1 MGKAPP
7 KGGGKQAQGGP
18 SVPDAQ
24 QPPLPSMHALPAP
37 PPIVTVTP
45 SQLAAPAAT
54 DPSGSTD
61 DSKLLE
67 ALMVHFK
74 DKDNLPTHLKEQ
86 LEARAAQSHK
96 LESKLLHGL
105 VNQRDKARGAL
116 TKVRRDRSAF
126 LAAWESYSNQLLALL
141 QKQFS
146 QRQATLTA
154 FSEIEESCKLALAES
169 SQALEKATGNSAA
182 TTDLLPQ
189 QEEMEAEEEDDTRAA
204 NVSLNPFVGF
214 QHQAV
219 EQLMSTLQADG
230 SRTPRR
236 SRGKD
241 EVAVSSSPELKAA
254 APPTI
259 NKPGH

>member
-1 MGKAPP
+1 M
-7 KGGGKQAQGGP
+7 
-18 SVPDAQ
+18 
-24 QPPLPSMHALPAP
+24 
-37 PPIVTVTP
+37 
-45 SQLAAPAAT
+45 
-54 DPSGSTD
+54 
-61 DSKLLE
+61 
-67 ALMVHFK
+67 
-74 DKDNLPTHLKEQ
+74 
-86 LEARAAQSHK
+86 
-96 LESKLLHGL
+96 
-105 VNQRDKARGAL
+105 NQRDKARGAL

-189 QEEMEAEEEDDTRAA
+189 QEEMEAEEDDDTRAA
-204 NVSLNPFVGF
+204 NVSPDPWVGF

-219 EQLMSTLQADG
+219 EQLMSTLQACAKQGEHKRDG

-241 EVAVSSSPELKAA
+241 EVVVSSSPELKAA
-254 APPTI
+254 APPTTL
-259 NKPGH
+259 PPQ